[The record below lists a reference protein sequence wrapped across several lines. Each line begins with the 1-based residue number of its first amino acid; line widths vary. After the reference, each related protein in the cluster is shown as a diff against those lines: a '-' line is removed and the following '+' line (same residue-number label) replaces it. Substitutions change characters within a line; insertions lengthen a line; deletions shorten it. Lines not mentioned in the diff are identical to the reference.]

1 MQKTSQGEIAE
12 NKMQLRSVKETN
24 SKLDLK
30 IHELHEQIKLENRR
44 MHDLATFYTDAQRKR
59 CLLLAIGYMHSRY
72 GKILS
77 FSAALNQCLFFKS

>member
-44 MHDLATFYTDAQRKR
+44 MHDL
-59 CLLLAIGYMHSRY
+59 
-72 GKILS
+72 LS
-77 FSAALNQCLFFKS
+77 PETCNK